1 MTIEITKLDNGL
13 TVATDPMPHLESAA
27 LGIWVNCGARN
38 ETARQMGLSHML
50 EHMAFKGT
58 ERRSA
63 KDIVV
68 EIEAVGGDLNAYTA
82 REQTA
87 YHARVLK
94 EDIPLALDL
103 LSDIFIHPTFAADE
117 LEREREVI
125 LSELGQTRDTPD
137 DLVFEHLQTV
147 CYPNQPMGWSI
158 LGTEETVSG
167 FGADDL
173 RGYMAAHYAAPQML
187 LIGSGAVS
195 HADLVARA
203 KDLFSQLPSRS
214 QAPAERAHYRGGDLR
229 DHDTLEQAHITF
241 AFPGV
246 ATTDD
251 DVFAAQVFA
260 TALGGGMSS
269 RLFQEAREK
278 RGLCYSIYSFAHAYR
293 DTGIFGVY
301 AGTGEE
307 KAGDIAPIVAG
318 EMAALA
324 ESASEE
330 EVARA
335 RAQMRAGLLM
345 GLERPHARC
354 ELIAGHLYAFG
365 RVLGVAELTERLD
378 AVDAAAVRRFA
389 EKVCARGGASTAAV
403 GPVRRL
409 EPHDRFAARFGRG
422 PLSTGTA

>member
-1 MTIEITKLDNGL
+1 MSLEITKLENGL
-13 TVATDPMPHLESAA
+13 TVASDPMPHLESAA
-27 LGIWVNCGARN
+27 LGVWINCGARN

-87 YHARVLK
+87 YHARILK
-94 EDIPLALDL
+94 ENIPLALDL
-103 LSDIFIHPTFAADE
+103 LSDILIHPVFAKDE
-117 LEREREVI
+117 IEREREVI
-125 LSELGQTRDTPD
+125 LSELAQTRDTPD
-137 DLVFEHLQTV
+137 DLVFEHLQAA
-147 CYPNQPMGWSI
+147 CYPDQPMGWSI
-158 LGTEETVSG
+158 LGTEATVSG
-167 FGADDL
+167 FGGDDL
-173 RGYMAAHYAAPQML
+173 REYMAANYNAPDML

-203 KDLFSQLPSRS
+203 SDLFSQLPSRP
-214 QAPAERAHYRGGDLR
+214 QAKPEAAQYRGGDMRER
-229 DHDTLEQAHITF
+229 DKLEQAHLTF

-251 DVFAAQVFA
+251 DIFVAQVFA

-278 RGLCYSIYSFAHAYR
+278 RGLCYSIYSFAHAFR
-293 DTGIFGVY
+293 DTGILGVY
-301 AGTGEE
+301 AGTADD

-318 EMAALA
+318 EMAGLA

-335 RAQMRAGLLM
+335 KAQMRAGLLM

-354 ELIAGHLYAFG
+354 EMIAGHLYAFG
-365 RVLGVAELTERLD
+365 RVLSTAELSERLD
-378 AVDAAAVRRFA
+378 AVDAAAVRQFA
-389 EKVCARGGASTAAV
+389 EKVCARGEPSIAAV
-403 GPVRRL
+403 GPIRRL
-409 EPHDRFAARFGRG
+409 ESHDRFAARFGHSM
-422 PLSTGTA
+422 LSAGAA